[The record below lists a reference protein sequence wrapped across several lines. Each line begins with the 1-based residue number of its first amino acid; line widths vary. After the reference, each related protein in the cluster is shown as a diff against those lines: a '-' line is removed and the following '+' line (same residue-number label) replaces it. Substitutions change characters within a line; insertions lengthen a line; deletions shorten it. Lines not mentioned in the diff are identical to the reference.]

1 MTKEEKIAIQKK
13 EMTGCMNYFKNN
25 QLDFNDTKLLQK
37 MQNSITRIFQVEI
50 EELGYSYQPN
60 RDDSQ
65 NTFGLE
71 FINDSKETFRGQC
84 HNSDGKSSITYN
96 IARLYSDLQS
106 PDVDKRLLA
115 CKTLYKTVFHEIQ
128 HHRQYLMARTNVSS
142 KEGLT
147 YARDFALSGY
157 LEKDWYSR
165 DKKTGNYDAYSI
177 ENNANEVGYRQYLET
192 MGLSD
197 KEITDL
203 MNIEQGKFNIAR
215 YKANVNSWDGKSHY
229 ESDGLQERD
238 DVTVPI
244 LDDLIC
250 VRGRTEILKQYPILQ
265 KEYNL
270 DGTKKSAID
279 LIKNMQKEIQ
289 DISQNQGFSNEDK
302 AKLVRNGQEMYY
314 ELIYRQI
321 KKSTPEQIA
330 EIVKQIG
337 KDESKELFGKI
348 SYYFQC
354 EMEDRL
360 GKSAK
365 MASAQEK
372 LGNYGFIMPFNN
384 GTIEIE
390 QNGKRVQLSFED
402 FIKTIDSKLLQQKFI
417 IPDGKSKGA
426 MSAEQFIEKYFFSHL
441 SQNGQVKLKDGTEIS
456 AKQYVEQYALQMG
469 ELRKDYTPKK
479 FIMDTMQSE
488 SPWAIQ
494 KENCE
499 RLEQYYEGKKQV
511 LADVEQKVSSYD
523 PTKVDEQQQKK
534 IFAHQRKMQ
543 WVKDFIKDYEATEKG
558 TAYALRS
565 NCENE
570 NIKRVVNSIKSGKFV
585 EDFDNNATNYKDD
598 PEWFMGKLMPSMAR
612 LLKEADNL
620 TIDGGIDY
628 LEKFV
633 SIPEVNKI
641 LLQIRDNEQLKQM
654 HNEAEDNRKNG
665 SLPKY
670 YRTRAEI
677 DKQYTQDYLRSG
689 NLSQGS
695 VEQEIDYRRG
705 LTNRSLIKVSNEKQR
720 KDIPL
725 LRRQQISL
733 TRVLARQEGK
743 IPSEAIYDEKR
754 KGWYCITDTQAE
766 QKKANTMTNP
776 NTYDIT
782 PETITRDTKNVGLQD
797 INNVTQATKQLQNQ
811 RTNQEQQVSR

>member
-25 QLDFNDTKLLQK
+25 HLDFNDTKLLQK

-71 FINDSKETFRGQC
+71 FINNSKETFRGRC

-142 KEGLT
+142 KDGLT

-192 MGLSD
+192 MGFSD

-215 YKANVNSWDGKSHY
+215 YKANVNSWDGQSHY

-302 AKLVRNGQEMYY
+302 AKLIRNGQEMYY

-321 KKSTPEQIA
+321 EKSTPEQIA

-348 SYYFQC
+348 SHYFQC

-360 GKSAK
+360 GKSAE
-365 MASAQEK
+365 MASAQER
-372 LGNYGFIMPFNN
+372 LGNYGFIMPSNN

-402 FIKTIDSKLLQQKFI
+402 FIKTIDHKLLQQKFI
-417 IPDGKSKGA
+417 IPDGKSKGE

-670 YRTRAEI
+670 HRTRAEI
-677 DKQYTQDYLRSG
+677 DKQYAQDYLRSG

-705 LTNRSLIKVSNEKQR
+705 LTNRSSIKVSNEKQR

-725 LRRQQISL
+725 LRKQQISL
-733 TRVLARQEGK
+733 TRVLARQDGK
-743 IPSEAIYDEKR
+743 TPSEAIYDEKR
-754 KGWYCITDTQAE
+754 KGWYFITDTQAE
-766 QKKANTMTNP
+766 QKKVNTMTNH

>member
-1 MTKEEKIAIQKK
+1 MTKEKKIEIQKK

-60 RDDSQ
+60 RDDNQ

-84 HNSDGKSSITYN
+84 HNSDGKSGITYN
-96 IARLYSDLQS
+96 IAHLYSDLQS

-142 KEGLT
+142 KDGLT

-215 YKANVNSWDGKSHY
+215 YKANVNSWDGQSHY

-302 AKLVRNGQEMYY
+302 AKLIRNGQEMYY

-321 KKSTPEQIA
+321 EKSTPEQIA

-360 GKSAK
+360 GKSAE
-365 MASAQEK
+365 MASAQER
-372 LGNYGFIMPFNN
+372 LGNYGFIMPSNN

-402 FIKTIDSKLLQQKFI
+402 FIKTIDPKLLQQKFI
-417 IPDGKSKGA
+417 IPDGKSKGE

-511 LADVEQKVSSYD
+511 LADVGQKVSSYD

-558 TAYALRS
+558 IAYALRS

-598 PEWFMGKLMPSMAR
+598 SEWFMGKLMTSMAR

-641 LLQIRDNEQLKQM
+641 LLQIRDNEQLKQI

-670 YRTRAEI
+670 HRTRAEI
-677 DKQYTQDYLRSG
+677 DKQYAQDYLRSG

-733 TRVLARQEGK
+733 TRVLARQDGK
-743 IPSEAIYDEKR
+743 TPSEAIYDEKR

-766 QKKANTMTNP
+766 QKKVNIMTNP
-776 NTYDIT
+776 NIYDIT

-811 RTNQEQQVSR
+811 RKNQEQQVSR

>member
-142 KEGLT
+142 KDGLT

-215 YKANVNSWDGKSHY
+215 YKANVNSWDGQSHY

-289 DISQNQGFSNEDK
+289 DISQNQGLSNEDK
-302 AKLVRNGQEMYY
+302 AKLIRNGKEMYY

-348 SYYFQC
+348 SHYFQC

-365 MASAQEK
+365 MASAQER

-402 FIKTIDSKLLQQKFI
+402 FIKTIDPKLLQQKFI
-417 IPDGKSKGA
+417 IPDGKSKGE

-670 YRTRAEI
+670 HRTRAEI
-677 DKQYTQDYLRSG
+677 DKQYAQDYLRSG

-733 TRVLARQEGK
+733 TRVLARQDGK
-743 IPSEAIYDEKR
+743 TPSEAIYDEKR

-766 QKKANTMTNP
+766 QKKVNTMTNP

>member
-142 KEGLT
+142 KDGLT

-215 YKANVNSWDGKSHY
+215 YKANVNSWDGQSHY

-250 VRGRTEILKQYPILQ
+250 VRCRTEILKQYPILQ

-302 AKLVRNGQEMYY
+302 AKLIRNGQEMYY

-321 KKSTPEQIA
+321 EKSTPEQIA

-348 SYYFQC
+348 SHYFQC

-360 GKSAK
+360 GKSAE
-365 MASAQEK
+365 MASAQER
-372 LGNYGFIMPFNN
+372 LGNYGFIMPSNN

-402 FIKTIDSKLLQQKFI
+402 FIKTIDPKLLQQKFI
-417 IPDGKSKGA
+417 IPDGKSKGE

-499 RLEQYYEGKKQV
+499 RIEQYYEGKKQV

-641 LLQIRDNEQLKQM
+641 LLQIRDNEQSKQM
-654 HNEAEDNRKNG
+654 HNEAEKNRKNCN
-665 SLPKY
+665 LPKY
-670 YRTRAEI
+670 HRTRAEI
-677 DKQYTQDYLRSG
+677 DKQYAQDYLKSG

-705 LTNRSLIKVSNEKQR
+705 LTNRSSIKVSNEKQR

-733 TRVLARQEGK
+733 TRVLARQDGK
-743 IPSEAIYDEKR
+743 TPSEAIYDEKR

-766 QKKANTMTNP
+766 QKKVNTMTNP
-776 NTYDIT
+776 NIYDIT

-797 INNVTQATKQLQNQ
+797 INNVAQATKQLQNQ

>member
-1 MTKEEKIAIQKK
+1 MTKEKKIAIQKK

-71 FINDSKETFRGQC
+71 FINDSEETFRGQC

-96 IARLYSDLQS
+96 IAHLYSDLQS

-142 KEGLT
+142 KDGLT

-215 YKANVNSWDGKSHY
+215 YKANVNSWDGQSHY

-279 LIKNMQKEIQ
+279 LIKNMQREIQ
-289 DISQNQGFSNEDK
+289 DISQNQGLSNEDK
-302 AKLVRNGQEMYY
+302 AKLIRNGKEMYY

-348 SYYFQC
+348 SHYFQC

-365 MASAQEK
+365 MASAQER

-402 FIKTIDSKLLQQKFI
+402 FIKTIDPKLLQQKFI
-417 IPDGKSKGA
+417 IPDGKSKGE

-511 LADVEQKVSSYD
+511 LSDVEQKVSSYD

-558 TAYALRS
+558 TAYALRA

-570 NIKRVVNSIKSGKFV
+570 NIKRVVNSIKSGKFA

-670 YRTRAEI
+670 HRTRAEI
-677 DKQYTQDYLRSG
+677 DKQYAQDYLRSG

-733 TRVLARQEGK
+733 TRVLARQDGK
-743 IPSEAIYDEKR
+743 TPSEAIYDEKR

-766 QKKANTMTNP
+766 QKKVNTMTNP
-776 NTYDIT
+776 NIYDIT

-797 INNVTQATKQLQNQ
+797 INNVSQATKQLQNQ

>member
-142 KEGLT
+142 KDGLT
-147 YARDFALSGY
+147 YAKDFALSRY

-215 YKANVNSWDGKSHY
+215 YKANVNSWDGQSHY

-250 VRGRTEILKQYPILQ
+250 VRGRTEILKHYPILQ

-302 AKLVRNGQEMYY
+302 AKLIRNGQEMYY

-321 KKSTPEQIA
+321 EKSTPEQIA

-348 SYYFQC
+348 SHYFQC

-360 GKSAK
+360 GKSAE
-365 MASAQEK
+365 MASAQER
-372 LGNYGFIMPFNN
+372 LGNYGFIMPSNN

-402 FIKTIDSKLLQQKFI
+402 FIKTIDPKLLQQKFI
-417 IPDGKSKGA
+417 IPDGKSKGE
-426 MSAEQFIEKYFFSHL
+426 MLAEQFIEKYFFSHL

-598 PEWFMGKLMPSMAR
+598 PEWFMGKLMPAMAR

-670 YRTRAEI
+670 HRTRAEI
-677 DKQYTQDYLRSG
+677 DKQYAQDYLRSG

-733 TRVLARQEGK
+733 TRVLARQDGK
-743 IPSEAIYDEKR
+743 TPSEAIYDEKR

-766 QKKANTMTNP
+766 QKKVNTMTNP

>member
-1 MTKEEKIAIQKK
+1 MTREEKIAIQKK

-25 QLDFNDTKLLQK
+25 QLNFSDTKLLEK
-37 MQNSITRIFQVEI
+37 MQRSITRIFQVEI
-50 EELGYSYQPN
+50 EELGYSYRPN

-65 NTFGLE
+65 NTFGLA
-71 FINDSKETFRGQC
+71 FINDSKKTFRGQC
-84 HNSDGKSSITYN
+84 SNGGDRPSITYN
-96 IARLYSDLQS
+96 IAHLYNDLQS

-142 KEGLT
+142 KDGIT

-165 DKKTGNYDAYSI
+165 DRKTGNYDAYSI

-197 KEITDL
+197 KEITDV

-215 YKANVNSWDGKSHY
+215 YKANVNSWDGQSHY

-238 DVTVPI
+238 DVTTPI
-244 LDDLIC
+244 LDDIIC

-279 LIKNMQKEIQ
+279 LIQNMQKEMQ
-289 DISQNQGFSNEDK
+289 ELSQKQNQSLSKEDRDR
-302 AKLVRNGQEMYY
+302 LIRDGQEMYY
-314 ELIYRQI
+314 ELIYRQLE
-321 KKSTPEQIA
+321 KSTPEQII
-330 EIVKQIG
+330 EIAKQIG

-348 SYYFQC
+348 SHYFQC
-354 EMEDRL
+354 QMEDRL

-365 MASAQEK
+365 MASAQERT
-372 LGNYGFIMPFNN
+372 GDYGFIMPFNN

-390 QNGKRVQLSFED
+390 QDGKRVQVSFED
-402 FIKTIDSKLLQQKFI
+402 FIKTINPQLLQQKFI
-417 IPDGKSKGA
+417 IPDGKNKGE
-426 MSAEQFIEKYFFSHL
+426 MSAEQFVEKYFFSHL
-441 SQNGQVKLKDGTEIS
+441 SENGQVNLKDGTEIT
-456 AKQYVEQYALQMG
+456 AKQYIEQYALQMG

-479 FIMDTMQSE
+479 FIMDTMKSE
-488 SPWAIQ
+488 SPWVIQ

-499 RLEQYYEGKKQV
+499 RLEQYYGNKKQV
-511 LADVEQKVSSYD
+511 LSDIEQKVLAYD
-523 PTKVDEQQQKK
+523 PTRVDEQQQKK
-534 IFAHQRKMQ
+534 ILAHQRKMQ
-543 WVKDFIKDYEATEKG
+543 WVKNFIKDYEATEKG
-558 TAYALRS
+558 TCYALRS
-565 NCENE
+565 NCEDA
-570 NIKRVVNSIKSGKFV
+570 NIKRVVDSVKSGKFT
-585 EDFDNNATNYKDD
+585 EAFDNHATKYKDD

-620 TIDGGIDY
+620 TIDGGMDY

-641 LLQIRDNEQLKQM
+641 LLQIRDNEQSKQM
-654 HNEAEDNRKNG
+654 HKEAEENRKTGN
-665 SLPKY
+665 LPKY
-670 YRTRAEI
+670 RRTRAET
-677 DKQYTQDYLRSG
+677 DKQYAQDYLRG
-689 NLSQGS
+689 ENLSQGS
-695 VEQEIDYRRG
+695 IEQEINYRKG
-705 LTNRSLIKVSNEKQR
+705 LTERNLIKVSDQKER

-733 TRVLARQEGK
+733 TRVLARQDGK
-743 IPSEAIYDEKR
+743 IPSEAIYDETR
-754 KGWYCITDTQAE
+754 KGWYCITDIQAE
-766 QKKANTMTNP
+766 NKKVNTRTS
-776 NTYDIT
+776 TYDIT
-782 PETITRDTKNVGLQD
+782 PKTITRDTKDLGLQE
-797 INNVTQATKQLQNQ
+797 INNVIQAAKQVQIQ
-811 RTNQEQQVSR
+811 RTNEEQQNSR